1 MAPKYKFDYEKNLG
15 SYFWP
20 SADLVLHENLFNNI
34 LSNTI
39 SISIDN
45 SIMKYLCF
53 IFQLM
58 PGYHNI
64 ENHSYSIEHIIN
76 SKHPNAGHV
85 KSKLTAIGNISLVH
99 TVCNICKLPVS
110 GDMKDHF
117 TSDPMHLT
125 KKDILDRYL
134 SFCQENE
141 INPLDPS
148 SDKITDFVHQLTS
161 RK

>member
-1 MAPKYKFDYEKNLG
+1 MAQLNTDLIMKKSWAAGFD
-15 SYFWP
+15 
-20 SADLVLHENLFNNI
+20 HHNI
-34 LSNTI
+34 LLNST
-39 SISIDN
+39 SIDN

-85 KSKLTAIGNISLVH
+85 KPKLTVRENISLNH
-99 TVCNICKLPVS
+99 TVCNICKVPIS
-110 GDMKDHF
+110 GTIGDMKDHF

-148 SDKITDFVHQLTS
+148 SEKITDFVHQLTS

>member
-1 MAPKYKFDYEKNLG
+1 MAMF
-15 SYFWP
+15 SF
-20 SADLVLHENLFNNI
+20 
-34 LSNTI
+34 
-39 SISIDN
+39 SISMDN

-64 ENHSYSIEHIIN
+64 ESHSYSIEHIIN

-85 KSKLTAIGNISLVH
+85 KPKLTAIGNNSLNH

-110 GDMKDHF
+110 GTLGDMKDHF
-117 TSDPMHLT
+117 ENNPVHLT

-134 SFCQENE
+134 LFCQENE

-148 SDKITDFVHQLTS
+148 SDKISDFVHQLTS
-161 RK
+161 LK

>member
-1 MAPKYKFDYEKNLG
+1 
-15 SYFWP
+15 
-20 SADLVLHENLFNNI
+20 
-34 LSNTI
+34 
-39 SISIDN
+39 
-45 SIMKYLCF
+45 
-53 IFQLM
+53 M

-64 ENHSYSIEHIIN
+64 ENHSYSREHIIN
-76 SKHPNAGHV
+76 SKNPNAGHV
-85 KSKLTAIGNISLVH
+85 KPKLTVRENISLNH

-110 GDMKDHF
+110 GTIGDMEEHF
-117 TSDPMHLT
+117 QKNPVHLT

-148 SDKITDFVHQLTS
+148 SEKITDFVHQLTS

>member
-1 MAPKYKFDYEKNLG
+1 
-15 SYFWP
+15 
-20 SADLVLHENLFNNI
+20 
-34 LSNTI
+34 
-39 SISIDN
+39 
-45 SIMKYLCF
+45 
-53 IFQLM
+53 M
-58 PGYHNI
+58 PRYHNI

-85 KSKLTAIGNISLVH
+85 KPKLTVRENISLNH
-99 TVCNICKLPVS
+99 TVCNICKVPIS
-110 GDMKDHF
+110 GTIGDMKDHF
-117 TSDPMHLT
+117 TSNPTHLT

>member
-1 MAPKYKFDYEKNLG
+1 
-15 SYFWP
+15 
-20 SADLVLHENLFNNI
+20 
-34 LSNTI
+34 
-39 SISIDN
+39 
-45 SIMKYLCF
+45 MKYLCF

-58 PGYHNI
+58 PKYHNI

-85 KSKLTAIGNISLVH
+85 KPKLNAIGNISLDQ
-99 TVCNICKLPVS
+99 TVCNICKVPIS
-110 GDMKDHF
+110 GTIGDMKDHF

-134 SFCQENE
+134 SFCQEND

-148 SDKITDFVHQLTS
+148 SDKISDFVHKLTS
-161 RK
+161 QK